1 MIVGDT
7 EHIRSDDVR
16 TKVKTIPPPPPPL
29 LIPDTMED
37 NVTDT
42 SSSSATSSPSSKS
55 ISCHYHKFSTF
66 DSPPLSSE
74 TTTYKSTHS
83 NVMCVSN
90 SGSWTKND
98 HDGRRFHHSKHD
110 PTKRIER
117 QQQQQ
122 QQQRRQLYESIYSN
136 NDGKNQPQNSRQHK
150 SKNNSNNNNNNS
162 KNRERS
168 RHSIAQEKINEKEL
182 ASSLRQR
189 KIDRELHDEHR
200 TFMTNLQRERKDK
213 FEIEKGAA
221 IRIQSFLRGV
231 YVRQFLDGN
240 RTVGMFRGYFRKTHP
255 PSEDEIWQV
264 MLDAAVKV
272 GIQPEEEMLFGFKV
286 PPQFQHYMVQSDDEL
301 RETN

>member
-1 MIVGDT
+1 
-7 EHIRSDDVR
+7 
-16 TKVKTIPPPPPPL
+16 
-29 LIPDTMED
+29 
-37 NVTDT
+37 
-42 SSSSATSSPSSKS
+42 
-55 ISCHYHKFSTF
+55 
-66 DSPPLSSE
+66 
-74 TTTYKSTHS
+74 
-83 NVMCVSN
+83 MCVSN

-98 HDGRRFHHSKHD
+98 HDGRQFHHSKHD

-117 QQQQQ
+117 QQQ

-136 NDGKNQPQNSRQHK
+136 NDGKNQPQNSRQHR
-150 SKNNSNNNNNNS
+150 SKNNNS

-240 RTVGMFRGYFRKTHP
+240 RTVGMFRGYFRETHP

-264 MLDAAVKV
+264 MLDAAVKL

-286 PPQFQHYMVQSDDEL
+286 PPQFQHYMVQSDNEL